1 MRAVNLLPEQQNRR
15 EGVPT
20 LLTTKSV
27 LAGGATLVT
36 AVSVF
41 CGVSFVQSHDRASDR
56 HKTLAALQQQVDALE
71 TARDRTA
78 AAMSGDQARV
88 TAFTTAASARMRWD
102 NLLDDISRVLPA
114 GSWLSS
120 LDMQSGTAAPAA
132 TSTTPATTTAP
143 TAFTASGV
151 AFTQDIV
158 AGVMQRLELVPALS
172 DVTLQS
178 STRTKVGTR
187 NAYQFTLSA
196 NVLPEVP
203 QQ

>member
-1 MRAVNLLPEQQNRR
+1 MRAVNLLPEQNRR
-15 EGVPT
+15 DGIPT

-36 AVSVF
+36 AAALF

-56 HKTLAALQQQVDALE
+56 RDTLAGLQRQVDALE
-71 TARDRTA
+71 LAKDRTA
-78 AAMSGDQARV
+78 AAQSGDRARV
-88 TAFTTAASARMRWD
+88 AAFTTAAGARMRWD
-102 NLLDDISRVLPA
+102 NLLDDLSRVLPA

-120 LDMQSGTAAPAA
+120 LDMQSTTAAPVTA
-132 TSTTPATTTAP
+132 SPMPVTTTAP
-143 TAFTASGV
+143 TAFTASGF

-187 NAYQFTLSA
+187 NAYQFTLNA